1 MKVFKSILGVH
12 KQATNLGVLLE
23 LGRTTLDIECIK
35 FATKNWERIKK
46 GTANNLIIDS
56 YKDASCEGLPWL
68 VGVEGHL
75 ERNSLHYLFV
85 NSYPNRYPFIYKK
98 IHETMTN
105 QFHVD
110 ALSTISGPDH
120 KLRTYALF
128 KGEVGRE
135 KYLSEI
141 GNVGVRTQLT
151 KFRISDH
158 NLMIEKGRH
167 KQIHKDLRFCP
178 FCRDRVEDEIHFLVG
193 CPIYNN
199 LRRPLLDSLFGEGG
213 GLGGEAEMEIF
224 LSLMSGTINQ
234 VATFIHRAL
243 ELRNFLL
250 DKPKRSD

>member
-1 MKVFKSILGVH
+1 MDRRRRRQTHKHTDITPTTAFLYFQPPEGRKV
-12 KQATNLGVLLE
+12 
-23 LGRTTLDIECIK
+23 
-35 FATKNWERIKK
+35 
-46 GTANNLIIDS
+46 
-56 YKDASCEGLPWL
+56 
-68 VGVEGHL
+68 
-75 ERNSLHYLFV
+75 
-85 NSYPNRYPFIYKK
+85 K

-167 KQIHKDLRFCP
+167 KQIHKSLRFCP
-178 FCRDRVEDEIHFLVG
+178 FCRNRVEHEIHFLVG

-199 LRRPLLDSLFGEGG
+199 LRRPLLDSLFEGGG
-213 GLGGEAEMEIF
+213 GLGGGTEIEIF
-224 LSLMSGTINQ
+224 RSLMSGTMNQ
-234 VATFIHRAL
+234 VATFIHKAF

-250 DKPKRSD
+250 DRPKRSD